1 MRCIARLPPFVVSL
15 LPLLAVTLGLAG
27 CTAEVQGVSGTP
39 GAAGSAGT
47 GGTAQGGSPT
57 DLPGMRPG
65 DAELVVGTSIIHRLT
80 RAEYA
85 NTIRDLLGASLT
97 SLDSLPPDSGAD
109 GFTKAS
115 VSQASS
121 ANTLQ
126 AYEAASDELVE
137 TVFKDAKL
145 RAQLVTCE
153 LTTGNP
159 CIRST
164 LEAFLPKAWRRP
176 VQASEVDRLMTLA
189 GTEALAGGSAEEQL
203 RLALRAA
210 LISAK
215 FLYLIEA
222 DPNPADT
229 APHALGDYELANRL
243 SYFLWSSMPDSALTA
258 LAAQGTLHDE
268 TVLAQQVQRMLTDPL
283 KGAAITSEFAS
294 EWMQL
299 QAVLPKQPD
308 AKFMVTDAL
317 KQSMLEQSR
326 MFFQDLLTSGGPIS
340 NLVSSDYTFVD
351 ASLARLYELPAPQGS
366 GFVKTSLAGTTR
378 IGGLLGQSSFL
389 MQFASQVRSSPVK
402 RGAWV
407 LDNLF
412 CSPSPPPPAAVAV
425 ANAAQE
431 ADPAFQAK
439 VAQQTWRERL
449 AEHRA
454 PPQCA
459 VCHNRIDPIG
469 LGLENYDAVG
479 QYRTMDVGKVIDP
492 SGQLDLADP
501 KTAFSDAR
509 GLSALL
515 AADPRVA
522 SCLGQKLL
530 TFALTR
536 APTPSEVAYIGS
548 LTTGNGDAL
557 SKLITKVITGTPFRV
572 RRGAG
577 L

>member
-1 MRCIARLPPFVVSL
+1 MK
-15 LPLLAVTLGLAG
+15 
-27 CTAEVQGVSGTP
+27 P
-39 GAAGSAGT
+39 GA
-47 GGTAQGGSPT
+47 
-57 DLPGMRPG
+57 
-65 DAELVVGTSIIHRLT
+65 AELVVGTSIIHRLT

-97 SLDSLPPDSGAD
+97 SLDTLPPDSGAD

-126 AYEAASDELVE
+126 AYEAASDELVA
-137 TVFKDAKL
+137 TVFKDPTL
-145 RAQLVTCE
+145 RAQLVTCD
-153 LTTGNP
+153 LSTGNA
-159 CIRST
+159 CVRST

-176 VQASEVDRLMTLA
+176 VQAAEVDRLMTLA
-189 GTEALAGGSAEEQL
+189 GTEAQAGGSAEEQL

-215 FLYLIEA
+215 FLFLIEA

-243 SYFLWSSMPDSALTA
+243 SYFLWSSMPDSALTG

-268 TVLAQQVQRMLTDPL
+268 AVLAQQVQRMLIDPL
-283 KGAAITSEFAS
+283 KGQAITREFAS

-299 QAVLPKQPD
+299 QAIPLKQPD
-308 AKFMVTDAL
+308 QQLFPMVNDAL

-340 NLVSSDYTFVD
+340 NLVASDYTFVD
-351 ASLARLYELPAPQGS
+351 ASLASLYGLPAPQGS

-389 MQFASQVRSSPVK
+389 LQFASQVRSSPVK

-412 CSPSPPPPAAVAV
+412 CAPSPPPPAAVAV

-431 ADPAFQAK
+431 ADPAFLAK
-439 VAQQTWRERL
+439 VAQQTGRERL
-449 AEHRA
+449 GEHRA
-454 PPQCA
+454 PANCA

-479 QYRTMDVGKVIDP
+479 QYRTIDVGKVIDP
-492 SGQLDLADP
+492 SGQLDAADP
-501 KTAFSDAR
+501 KSTFADAA

-536 APTPSEVAYIGS
+536 APTPTEVDYTGS
-548 LTTGNGDAL
+548 LTTGNADSL
-557 SKLITKVITGTPFRV
+557 SNLITKVVTGTPFRV